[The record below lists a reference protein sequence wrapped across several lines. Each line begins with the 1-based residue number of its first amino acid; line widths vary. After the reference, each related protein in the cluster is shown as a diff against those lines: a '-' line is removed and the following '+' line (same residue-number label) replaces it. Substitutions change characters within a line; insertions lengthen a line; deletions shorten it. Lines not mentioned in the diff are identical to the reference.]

1 MKDEKSTPK
10 KNIDFYN
17 NSKILN
23 VKKNQNSNQL
33 KKYST
38 SVIKREMNNSQ
49 KINQIKQIIDITV
62 THFTVKCAYLC
73 NQIEDMKKEFIEQLE
88 LISNKFISND
98 KKFYINLE
106 KKKFPKLNSEII
118 NFDNYNFIQNNN
130 NNPQRNNLT
139 NIQTF
144 ENEKRNMSLTF
155 IESNKVQKD
164 LNESNQKSNKTIRDI
179 IKLDEMI
186 KNPELEVKKKDKK
199 KLTIQ
204 IKSIDKPYSKKE
216 LAIQNLMKSKILSHE
231 DKLKL
236 RFSTKRIY
244 YDYPVKKI
252 LKNSKKQY
260 QNEIKKIDQLFPEE
274 EASITS
280 ASALNFIKKEH
291 EKDTLCNE
299 KKKSN
304 IKFLTAIAILK
315 EINCVNLKQ
324 AESIYKLVLKESK
337 FDTIKSLFISYL
349 KYLYRNTQNKKTDD
363 INKFITFINKNK
375 ELLEQSDMMKD
386 NYYMISLYSF
396 GLKEIYQ
403 AFNKEINKR
412 NKKKEYLSLID
423 EINLIE
429 SNLESK
435 D

>member
-155 IESNKVQKD
+155 IESNKIQKD
-164 LNESNQKSNKTIRDI
+164 LNESNKKSNKTIRDI

-204 IKSIDKPYSKKE
+204 IKSIDKAYSKKE
-216 LAIQNLMKSKILSHE
+216 
-231 DKLKL
+231 
-236 RFSTKRIY
+236 
-244 YDYPVKKI
+244 
-252 LKNSKKQY
+252 
-260 QNEIKKIDQLFPEE
+260 
-274 EASITS
+274 
-280 ASALNFIKKEH
+280 
-291 EKDTLCNE
+291 
-299 KKKSN
+299 
-304 IKFLTAIAILK
+304 
-315 EINCVNLKQ
+315 
-324 AESIYKLVLKESK
+324 
-337 FDTIKSLFISYL
+337 
-349 KYLYRNTQNKKTDD
+349 
-363 INKFITFINKNK
+363 
-375 ELLEQSDMMKD
+375 
-386 NYYMISLYSF
+386 
-396 GLKEIYQ
+396 
-403 AFNKEINKR
+403 
-412 NKKKEYLSLID
+412 
-423 EINLIE
+423 
-429 SNLESK
+429 
-435 D
+435 

>member
-155 IESNKVQKD
+155 IESNKIQKD
-164 LNESNQKSNKTIRDI
+164 LNESNKKSNKTIRDI

-363 INKFITFINKNK
+363 INKFIIFINKNK
-375 ELLEQSDMMKD
+375 EL
-386 NYYMISLYSF
+386 
-396 GLKEIYQ
+396 
-403 AFNKEINKR
+403 INKI
-412 NKKKEYLSLID
+412 N
-423 EINLIE
+423 EIEERIKIE
-429 SNLESK
+429 
-435 D
+435 